1 MVMAG
6 FIFYQL
12 SPANASQW
20 LGEGKRAFEQI
31 NEDGFGDRHNSY
43 AWSMEWFK
51 GKLYVG
57 TNRDMLCYLYM
68 VFGEAYPVDMVN
80 VDCPE
85 DPDFRAEIW
94 RFDPQTNEWECVFLS
109 EHIILEEEGRMVAR
123 DQGYRGMAV
132 VIEPDGKEALYVGG
146 YLSKVLAN
154 EPARLLRTTD
164 GENFQEVKSTD
175 EGVLGNSNIFSLRSL
190 IQYNKK
196 LYLTAEIS
204 FPREPKLL
212 ETDLVIQNTENNT
225 VTMNFREVN
234 PEGLN
239 PLEMAVFND
248 NLYVGVMNSVTGFSV
263 LRTDASGDPPY
274 TFTPVITDGA
284 YRVDRE
290 GNDAHNLNEYA
301 LSMCVFHDQL
311 YVGTGCGLG
320 GYDFMTSTSED
331 TKPIAGA
338 AEMIRINPDDTWQLI
353 CGKKRDT
360 PDGSKMPISLMP
372 AGFGNPFAGYFWRM
386 VEHDGWLYVTT
397 IDCSVALQNPK
408 LKENLPDEYKELLE
422 QYGDT
427 VINMLGGFDLWKTR
441 NGVVWYPVDT
451 RGFGD
456 PFNIGGRTLESTPAG
471 LFLGTANP
479 FYGCQVWRAEEGFAT
494 AKDLQVALDGEAMKL
509 TWIVPS
515 GTVLSHI
522 YKEELLGLDGT
533 GFFGLEEVEET
544 TEQYYLDLDIE
555 PGKTYIYQVKCENEG
570 GEISSESNIAVYR
583 VPRASLF
590 NRRIRGDRRSNRLR
604 QNITSPFNRTMQMFP
619 FDGSLF
625 NGLGI
630 NENGSIME
638 MFPLDGSFLNGLGIA
653 ENNNQFIT
661 FFNENDLF
669 SGVRDTFPFFFSTQ
683 DRFFFN
689 YGYGSF
695 LDGQFINY

>member
-1 MVMAG
+1 MKRRSLKILSITLVMAG
-6 FIFYQL
+6 FLFYQL
-12 SPANASQW
+12 SPANALQW
-20 LGEGKRAFEQI
+20 LGVGKRAFEQI

-68 VFGEAYPVDMVN
+68 IFGETYPPDLVN

-94 RFDPQTNEWECVFLS
+94 RFDPQTNDWECVFLS

-164 GENFQEVKSTD
+164 GEHFQEVKSTD

-190 IQYNKK
+190 IQYKGK

-204 FPREPKLL
+204 FPKEPKLL
-212 ETDLVIQNTENNT
+212 ETDLIIQNTENNT
-225 VTMNFREVN
+225 VTMDFREVN

-248 NLYVGVMNSVTGFSV
+248 NLYVGVMNSVNGFSV
-263 LRTDASGDPPY
+263 LRTDAAGELPY
-274 TFTPVITDGA
+274 SFTPVITDGA
-284 YRVDRE
+284 WRVDRE

-301 LSMCVFHDQL
+301 LSMCVFRDQL
-311 YVGTGCGLG
+311 YIGTGCGLG
-320 GYDFMTSTSED
+320 GYDFMTSTGED
-331 TKPIAGA
+331 TVPLAGA
-338 AEMIRINPDDTWQLI
+338 AEMIRINSDDTWQLI
-353 CGKKRDT
+353 CGKRRDT
-360 PDGSKMPISLMP
+360 PDGSKMPISLLP

-386 VEHDGWLYVTT
+386 AEHDGWLYVTT
-397 IDCSVALQNPK
+397 IDCSVALQNSK
-408 LKENLPDEYKELLE
+408 LKENLPDEYKDLLE
-422 QYGDT
+422 QYGET

-441 NGVVWYPVDT
+441 NGVVWYPVET

-456 PFNIGGRTLESTPAG
+456 AFNIGGRTLESTPAG

-479 FYGCQVWRAEEGFAT
+479 FYGCQVWRAEEGFAA
-494 AKDLQVALDGEAMKL
+494 AKDLQVELEGEAMKL

-522 YKEELLGLDGT
+522 YKKELLGMDGI
-533 GFFGLEEVEET
+533 GFFGLEEIEET

-555 PGKTYIYQVKCENEG
+555 PGKTYIYQVKCETEE

-583 VPRASLF
+583 VPRTSLF
-590 NRRIRGDRRSNRLR
+590 PRRIRGDRRSKRLR
-604 QNITSPFNRTMQMFP
+604 KNINSPFNRTLQMFP
-619 FDGSLF
+619 F
-625 NGLGI
+625 
-630 NENGSIME
+630 
-638 MFPLDGSFLNGLGIA
+638 DGSFLNGLGI
-653 ENNNQFIT
+653 
-661 FFNENDLF
+661 NENDLF
-669 SGVRDTFPFFFSTQ
+669 SDVRDSFPFFFSNQ

-695 LDGQFINY
+695 LDGWFTNY